1 LKINFLFAGIPVA
14 DYESA
19 LVWYARFFGRAPD
32 TIVAE
37 NEAMWQIANVGSIYL
52 VGDAER
58 AGKALLTLAVDDLE
72 ELVAEFT
79 TREVAVATIDAAP
92 GTPKKTVV
100 TDPEGNQFTLF
111 ENRSSDH

>member
-1 LKINFLFAGIPVA
+1 MKINFLFAGIPVA

-58 AGKALLTLAVDDLE
+58 AGRALLTLAVDELE
-72 ELVAEFT
+72 ELVAELLE
-79 TREVAVATIDAAP
+79 RDVVATIDATP

-111 ENRSSDH
+111 ENSGSD